1 MAVELSCFS
10 GLIFLAAPSNA
21 YREHL
26 LQALPSDNYTSQLG
40 EVHRTLL
47 GVTSLSSS
55 VLMAWIVT
63 LGSKLTGL
71 GIASVSSPLQPQV
84 SAPGGKVIMTKEE
97 VAVHLK
103 NMLVIAE
110 ALASKGQWEARSD
123 VNQILLQ
130 MLQDIKLLM
139 KEHIL
144 YIVMQN

>member
-1 MAVELSCFS
+1 MAAELSCFS
-10 GLIFLAAPSNA
+10 GLLFLAAPSNA

-40 EVHRTLL
+40 QVHQSYFIDITC
-47 GVTSLSSS
+47 SSFS
-55 VLMAWIVT
+55 VLMAWMVT
-63 LGSKLTGL
+63 LSSKLTGL
-71 GIASVSSPLQPQV
+71 GIASVSTPLQPQV

-110 ALASKGQWEARSD
+110 VLASKGQWEARAD

-130 MLQDIKLLM
+130 MLEDIKLLM
-139 KEHIL
+139 KE
-144 YIVMQN
+144 YIMYN

>member
-1 MAVELSCFS
+1 
-10 GLIFLAAPSNA
+10 
-21 YREHL
+21 
-26 LQALPSDNYTSQLG
+26 
-40 EVHRTLL
+40 
-47 GVTSLSSS
+47 
-55 VLMAWIVT
+55 MAWMVT

-71 GIASVSSPLQPQV
+71 GIPSVSSPLQPQV

-144 YIVMQN
+144 YIEMQN

>member
-1 MAVELSCFS
+1 
-10 GLIFLAAPSNA
+10 
-21 YREHL
+21 
-26 LQALPSDNYTSQLG
+26 
-40 EVHRTLL
+40 
-47 GVTSLSSS
+47 
-55 VLMAWIVT
+55 
-63 LGSKLTGL
+63 
-71 GIASVSSPLQPQV
+71 
-84 SAPGGKVIMTKEE
+84 MTKEE

-123 VNQILLQ
+123 INHILLQ

>member
-10 GLIFLAAPSNA
+10 GLIFLAAPSKA
-21 YREHL
+21 YTEHL

-40 EVHRTLL
+40 EVHQSYFIDT
-47 GVTSLSSS
+47 TSLSSS
-55 VLMAWIVT
+55 VLMAWMVT
-63 LGSKLTGL
+63 LSSKLTGL

-130 MLQDIKLLM
+130 MLEDIKLLM
-139 KEHIL
+139 KEHIM
-144 YIVMQN
+144 YN